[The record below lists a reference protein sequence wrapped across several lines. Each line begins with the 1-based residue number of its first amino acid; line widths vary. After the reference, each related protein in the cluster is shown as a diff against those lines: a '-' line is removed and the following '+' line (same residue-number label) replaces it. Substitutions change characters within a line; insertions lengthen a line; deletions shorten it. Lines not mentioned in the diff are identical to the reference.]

1 MQAMSSRTRG
11 LRSPALACLLFLAMA
26 ATAPPAH
33 AALTATPPS
42 LPAASLRTYAI
53 RPGPL
58 GPALDALAAQGGVQV
73 AYAPDLV
80 AHRNTRGLAGRFT
93 ATGAL
98 KRLLAGTGLAW
109 RAMGETGFVLLP
121 GPPAP
126 GRAVR
131 PLTLRPST
139 ADAPMLAPVN
149 VSGAL
154 IGDARVQT
162 ATPVFTITAAQ
173 IEARGFG
180 SVAEAL
186 RNTVFATGSVQGPQE
201 AGSFTQ
207 GAQPISLFGLG
218 PQFTLILVDGKP
230 VAQFGRP
237 YNGTN
242 NFISV
247 ANLPLSLIDHID
259 VMAGGGSAIYG
270 SQAIGGVINI
280 VTRARLQGGAIS
292 VRAGGYPDG
301 GGASQR
307 MTFAWGHES
316 GRLHALAALE
326 FANAEPIWGYQRP
339 LTAGT
344 GPGSRDGVA
353 PLQAAIL
360 DYGTA
365 ATFNGYPQDFL
376 APPEGCD
383 RGLYDGGT
391 RPAGGGRYCGA
402 DTRDAWRTY
411 SNDTRSYDGLLKL
424 RYHASDSVR
433 IYADAMWNWQQQRWY
448 PGVQDWNADD
458 LPGGVIE
465 DADSGHILFPERSFA
480 PEEMPD
486 GAYGQMFR
494 QRDVLYQANLGAN
507 GRFGDSGWTWDLYHL
522 RSGDRSRVEE
532 PLLITPAANRFF
544 STLLGATGTTDPFT
558 GLPLYR
564 PDYAAFFHRLQPA
577 QYAGFARDVGESSD
591 TALHTTRATV
601 GNTALFGLPGGD
613 AGFAAIIEAGGESW
627 HEPINPLFTNGDV
640 FEHAASSG
648 GGRRAHAAAAF
659 ELNLP
664 LLKPLTLD
672 LSGRHDRYDSGQGH
686 DSHRFTYRLGVE
698 YRPFET
704 LLLRGNYATS
714 FKATDLSSLFLDP
727 SSYYTQ
733 VTDYYACA
741 KAGADGCGAYTNDVR
756 GTLLAT
762 PSLQPTTAK
771 SWTLGVAWSPGE
783 RLSLSVD
790 YLGLAIRNEVIQ
802 QSTDLLSYDD
812 ARCLLGQLDPASA
825 RCRALTDPATGQVQ
839 RAGTGGPI
847 TGLVTNYA
855 NLSGET
861 VRAVF
866 AALRYRFGSTR
877 LGRFDLQLDYNDLLD
892 HEFRLEA
899 GMPAVRQL
907 ASPQASTEFKSM
919 FTGALDW
926 TSPGGDWSSTLY
938 GRRLGTSPS
947 YAATLDG
954 AGQAGAGRLHPWI
967 TFNWSVGYRA
977 SRRLSFALMVDNLG
991 NKMPPRDSSYADAPY
1006 FNDENYDVYGREIML
1021 QARLAF
1027 DAR

>member
-1 MQAMSSRTRG
+1 MQAMCSRTR
-11 LRSPALACLLFLAMA
+11 RPRAPALARLLILAMA
-26 ATAPPAH
+26 AAALPAGTVWAIAPPSA
-33 AALTATPPS
+33 PS
-42 LPAASLRTYAI
+42 ASPSQAYAI

-80 AHRNTRGLAGRFT
+80 DGKRTRGLAGRFT
-93 ATGAL
+93 ASDAL

-121 GPPAP
+121 GRPAP
-126 GRAVR
+126 PRAVR
-131 PLTLRPST
+131 AVALRPAT
-139 ADAPMLAPVN
+139 DDAPMLAPVN

-162 ATPVFTITAAQ
+162 ATPVFTLTAAQ

-280 VTRARLQGGAIS
+280 VTRAHLQGGDVS
-292 VRAGGYPDG
+292 VRVGGYPDG

-307 MTFAWGHES
+307 MTFAWGRES

-344 GPGSRDGVA
+344 GPQAGAA

-365 ATFNGYPQDFL
+365 TTFDGYPQGFL
-376 APPEGCD
+376 APPGGCD
-383 RGLYDGGT
+383 RGLYGGGT
-391 RPAGGGRYCGA
+391 RPAGDGRYCGA

-433 IYADAMWNWQQQRWY
+433 LYADAMWNWQEQRWY

-465 DADSGHILFPERSFA
+465 DADSGHILYPERSFA

-486 GAYGQMFR
+486 GAYGQMYR
-494 QRDVLYQANLGAN
+494 QRDVLYQADLGAN

-532 PLLITPAANRFF
+532 PLLIAPSADRFF
-544 STLLGATGTTDPFT
+544 TALLGATGDTDPLT

-564 PDYAAFFHRLQPA
+564 PDYAAFFRRVQPE

-591 TALHTTRATV
+591 TAVHATRVTV

-613 AGFAAIIEAGGESW
+613 AGFAAIVEAGGESW
-627 HEPINPLFTNGDV
+627 HEPINPLFTDDAV

-672 LSGRHDRYDSGQGH
+672 LSGRQDRYDGGRGH
-686 DSHRFTYRLGVE
+686 DSHRFTYRFGVE

-714 FKATDLSSLFLDP
+714 FKAPDLSSLFLDP

-741 KAGADGCGAYTNDVR
+741 KAGADGCGAYTYGVR
-756 GTLLAT
+756 GTLLAN
-762 PSLQPTTAK
+762 PALQPTTAK

-790 YLGLAIRNEVIQ
+790 YLGLAIRNEVTQ
-802 QSTDLLSYDD
+802 QSMDLLSYDD

-825 RCRALTDPATGQVQ
+825 RCRALTDPASGQVQ
-839 RAGTGGPI
+839 RAGAGGPI
-847 TGLVTNYA
+847 TGLVTRYA

-866 AALRYRFGSTR
+866 ATLRYRFAPTR
-877 LGRFDLQLDYNDLLD
+877 LGRFGLQLDYNDLLD

-907 ASPQASTEFKSM
+907 ASPQDSTEFKSM

-926 TSPGGDWSSTLY
+926 TSPDGDWTSTLY
-938 GRRLGTSPS
+938 GRRFGASPN
-947 YAATLDG
+947 YAAILGG
-954 AGQAGAGRLHPWI
+954 AGQAGAGRLRPWI
-967 TFNWSVGYRA
+967 TFNWSVGWRV

-991 NKMPPRDSSYADAPY
+991 DKMPPRDSSYTDAPY

-1027 DAR
+1027 DGR